1 MAKKPKFKKV
11 NVINTSE
18 VSQSKG
24 KEPKQ
29 RKTRKSKVELRTSN
43 YYKEGEQ
50 TKRINRQL
58 DNYRKFNLK
67 SDKPSEEFKSVQNYI
82 KGLPKEL
89 RRYDRKKGM
98 YVLTT
103 PRNKEGKEA
112 AKLVRNRI
120 EETLPPYYII
130 KLIND
135 KLTKKYDREEGY
147 YNIDE
152 LINIVQDMKTINYER
167 ISGYLDKMLDEQDED
182 EHNPFKQEEP
192 EVNEEIEWKKI

>member
-11 NVINTSE
+11 SVINTSE
-18 VSQSKG
+18 VSQSKA

-58 DNYRKFNLK
+58 ENYRKFNLK
-67 SDKPSEEFKSVQNYI
+67 SDKPSEEFQSVQNYI
-82 KGLPKEL
+82 KGLSKEL

-103 PRNKEGKEA
+103 PRSKEGKEA

-130 KLIND
+130 KIIND
-135 KLTKKYDREEGY
+135 KLTRKYDREEGY

-152 LINIVQDMKTINYER
+152 LINMIQDMKTISYER
-167 ISGYLDKMLDEQDED
+167 ISGYIDKLLDEQDED
-182 EHNPFKQEEP
+182 NNNPFERTEP
-192 EVNEEIEWKKI
+192 EVDDNIKWKKV